1 MKWTQQ
7 GKNKTDQLAIYKSN
21 RGVEL
26 GTNKNNTG
34 LWSKQAINP
43 HSLPSLSNPRH
54 CFFFKR
60 MVNSPGLGQ
69 ISGSTTP
76 GWEQKRRQ
84 TPHPLAMTLLKFS
97 WIVNEMELFHLI
109 NMWYTGDEIDKRPTS
124 CLRSPPHARPRSQG
138 YQTFWGCP
146 RGRKMSGP
154 RAIIKSQIG
163 IKTRANSRL
172 FPPGMWMGTAWLDW
186 CISSRVDLF
195 VWLRNVDVHGWQ
207 LKSWHRWRS

>member
-1 MKWTQQ
+1 MA
-7 GKNKTDQLAIYKSN
+7 KTRQTSWLFTRVTEELNSGPTRTTPACGQN
-21 RGVEL
+21 RPL
-26 GTNKNNTG
+26 
-34 LWSKQAINP
+34 IP
-43 HSLPSLSNPRH
+43 IPSRPYPTPGIV
-54 CFFFKR
+54 FFFKR

-76 GWEQKRRQ
+76 GWERKRRQ

-146 RGRKMSGP
+146 RGRKMPGP